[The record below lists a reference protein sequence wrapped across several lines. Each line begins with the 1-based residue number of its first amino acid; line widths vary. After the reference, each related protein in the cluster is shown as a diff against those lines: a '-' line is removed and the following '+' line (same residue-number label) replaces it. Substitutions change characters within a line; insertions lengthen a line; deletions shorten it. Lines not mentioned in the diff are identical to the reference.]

1 MKDGKRQAKRQEAV
15 AKGKSP
21 SGPSGYQEVG
31 CAVAYLRAADNYDGP
46 LAIRLKGCH
55 QPVIRTP
62 NAFSTPRSTRLAG
75 I

>member
-1 MKDGKRQAKRQEAV
+1 MSKKL
-15 AKGKSP
+15 
-21 SGPSGYQEVG
+21 
-31 CAVAYLRAADNYDGP
+31 VAYLWAADNYDGP

-62 NAFSTPRSTRLAG
+62 NAFSTPHSTLLAG